1 LTVSVLLSLIEGS
14 LAFGAHPLLDE
25 AGFTLLAGER
35 VGLIGRNGTGKSSLL
50 NVIAGRLELDEGRLV
65 RRDGLRIVAVE
76 QEPGLEAADSLLD
89 TLMERAGM
97 GDAAHA
103 DERRYWHVQSRIVQY
118 LERLDL
124 DPYADPQQLSG
135 GQTKRAA
142 LALAFALEPDLLL
155 LDEPTNHLDIDA
167 IEQLEQLILA
177 GPALIVVTH
186 DRRFLDNVVTRIVEL
201 DRGLLRS
208 FPGSFSSYERGR
220 SEQLAAE
227 SVARRKFD
235 KFWAQEEVWIRKGI
249 EARRTRNE
257 GRVRRLEQLRN
268 ERDQRRERSGRIKVD
283 VDAGERSGKLVC
295 EMTGVS
301 KSLGGQTLIADLDL
315 TIMRG
320 DRVGLIGPNGAG
332 KSTLLRIILGEL
344 EPDRGKIRLGT
355 NLNIAY
361 FDQLRE
367 QLDGDRTV
375 AETVSPGSDYIEI
388 NGARRHI
395 MSYLGD
401 FLFAPNRAGSP
412 VRTLSGGERNRL
424 LLARLFARPANLL
437 VMDEPTNDLDLE
449 SIELLETTL
458 QGYPGTLILVSHD
471 RTFLDNVVTSVLVA
485 RRGGRWL
492 ELVGGYSEWLAARA
506 AQAAA
511 APAPASSAAASSAA
525 ASSAAASSAAAS
537 SAAASPASASPASTA
552 SRPAAAGGRR
562 TSLTYKESRELAE
575 LPGKIEALEESLKRG
590 QEEMSRPGFFKR
602 PAEEIRAHQAGL
614 DEQEAALTQAMA
626 RWEALMDKDAGG
638 S

>member
-1 LTVSVLLSLIEGS
+1 
-14 LAFGAHPLLDE
+14 
-25 AGFTLLAGER
+25 
-35 VGLIGRNGTGKSSLL
+35 
-50 NVIAGRLELDEGRLV
+50 
-65 RRDGLRIVAVE
+65 
-76 QEPGLEAADSLLD
+76 
-89 TLMERAGM
+89 
-97 GDAAHA
+97 
-103 DERRYWHVQSRIVQY
+103 
-118 LERLDL
+118 
-124 DPYADPQQLSG
+124 
-135 GQTKRAA
+135 
-142 LALAFALEPDLLL
+142 
-155 LDEPTNHLDIDA
+155 
-167 IEQLEQLILA
+167 
-177 GPALIVVTH
+177 
-186 DRRFLDNVVTRIVEL
+186 
-201 DRGLLRS
+201 
-208 FPGSFSSYERGR
+208 
-220 SEQLAAE
+220 
-227 SVARRKFD
+227 
-235 KFWAQEEVWIRKGI
+235 
-249 EARRTRNE
+249 
-257 GRVRRLEQLRN
+257 VRRLEQLRN

-485 RRGGRWL
+485 RGGGRWL

-511 APAPASSAAASSAA
+511 APASAAAASAA
-525 ASSAAASSAAAS
+525 APSASAPPASASRASGSPSS
-537 SAAASPASASPASTA
+537 ASPASAA
-552 SRPAAAGGRR
+552 SRPAATGGRR

-602 PAEEIRAHQAGL
+602 PAEEIRAHQASL
-614 DEQEAALTQAMA
+614 DEQEVALTQAMT
-626 RWEALMDKDAGG
+626 RWEALMEKDAGG